1 MNNMQNYYALDIL
14 IYASACMNYWKFHIF
29 QGNAELL
36 SISSDDSI
44 WNSGDEEND
53 DGAQS
58 DTGEIDENFLGHF
71 DKRHGTNIAVAINLD
86 ILNT

>member
-1 MNNMQNYYALDIL
+1 
-14 IYASACMNYWKFHIF
+14 MNYWYLYVF

-71 DKRHGTNIAVAINLD
+71 DKSQWANFEVAINLD

>member
-14 IYASACMNYWKFHIF
+14 IYALAWKFYIF

-71 DKRHGTNIAVAINLD
+71 DKRHGTNIEVAINLD